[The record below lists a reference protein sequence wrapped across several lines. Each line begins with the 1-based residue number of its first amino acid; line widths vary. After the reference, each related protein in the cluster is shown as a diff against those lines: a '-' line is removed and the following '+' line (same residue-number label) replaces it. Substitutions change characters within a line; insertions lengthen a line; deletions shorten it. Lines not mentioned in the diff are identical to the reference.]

1 MGSKNEIAL
10 TGTSRLVK
18 DRSRKS
24 GSILQR
30 CLTKLALVKV
40 TLTLTLTLT
49 IDLLTRKV
57 DRLMP
62 PKGVFIATQLN
73 STPLDVELS
82 TRSQREQL
90 SPIDERSDPVDSVC
104 RS

>member
-40 TLTLTLTLT
+40 TLTLT

-73 STPLDVELS
+73 STQLDVELS

-90 SPIDERSDPVDSVC
+90 SPINERSDPVDSVC